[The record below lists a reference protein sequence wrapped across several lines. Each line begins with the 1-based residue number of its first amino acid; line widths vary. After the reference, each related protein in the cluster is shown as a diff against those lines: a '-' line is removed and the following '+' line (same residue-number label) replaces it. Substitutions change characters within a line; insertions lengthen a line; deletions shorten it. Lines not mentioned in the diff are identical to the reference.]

1 LNFQGFTDA
10 PMADHY
16 SGGSDQVILNNMLM
30 VSKWN
35 KDGSLI
41 ASGTTDKKVIIWT
54 AEGPHTENVVKIFH

>member
-1 LNFQGFTDA
+1 
-10 PMADHY
+10 MADHY

-54 AEGPHTENVVKIFH
+54 AEGPHTENVVKVFH